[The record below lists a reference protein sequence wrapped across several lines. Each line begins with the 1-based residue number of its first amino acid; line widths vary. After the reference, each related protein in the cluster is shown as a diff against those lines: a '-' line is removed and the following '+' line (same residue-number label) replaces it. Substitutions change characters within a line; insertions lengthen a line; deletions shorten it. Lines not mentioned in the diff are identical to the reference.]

1 VTNRE
6 IVDFVHTAC
15 VIVQV
20 QVLPFSAFLL
30 PLPNSSVLIWNSFVD
45 FKKSFEP
52 RSGFPNHEF
61 GGFSILMRVA
71 LSNLVSQG
79 NF

>member
-1 VTNRE
+1 MNNQE
-6 IVDFVHTAC
+6 IVDFFHTAC

-30 PLPNSSVLIWNSFVD
+30 PLTKSSLIWNSFVD

-52 RSGFPNHEF
+52 CSGFPNYEF
-61 GGFSILMRVA
+61 GGFSILMRVV

>member
-1 VTNRE
+1 VNNQE
-6 IVDFVHTAC
+6 VVDFVHTAC
-15 VIVQV
+15 VIVRV
-20 QVLPFSAFLL
+20 QVLLFSAFLL
-30 PLPNSSVLIWNSFVD
+30 PLSNSSVLIWNSFVD

-52 RSGFPNHEF
+52 CSGFPIHEF
-61 GGFSILMRVA
+61 GGFSILMGFV